1 MKHTSQHLF
10 LVLLA
15 WGLWACSAPQPQYR
29 IGVSQCLDDAWRQKM
44 NREME
49 RELLLH
55 PDMTLATRV
64 AHGSSALQ
72 CAQIDSFIAER
83 VDLLIV
89 SPNESDG
96 LTEAVA
102 RAYDAGIPVIVADR
116 RVHGDRYTAFLG
128 GDNYQV
134 GRKMAEWV
142 DAQRSGVRSTKERPF
157 ALLEVCGM
165 EGSTPEA
172 LRHQGMV
179 ETLEASSLPM
189 PVIHSVSGAT
199 DAYAAV
205 SEFLKTGTPIDAIVA
220 HNDIMAVEAARAMN
234 YQRSIRL
241 QPIVR
246 GFAEIRTINCQLSTI
261 NCQLSTPIMGVD
273 GIYDGLKAIRD
284 GVIDGTVTYPSR
296 GDLLIQTAAQI
307 LTGEPF
313 VRDSVIPT
321 YLVDASAAATL
332 IAQYEQQMHDVEILR
347 ISQLNAATNWNRL
360 RTDNRMLVAGVV
372 LAGVLFLIVLCALLV
387 NLKKIHTEI
396 KDDLLPQLE
405 DVEEA
410 IGMSRRDE
418 AFMER
423 VKEIADAHLTDP
435 QFGVE
440 ELGAMLQLSRAQL
453 FRRIKKI
460 TGLAPMDYIRERRLL
475 RADELL
481 RTTDMTIRQI
491 SLELCFNKPAYFSK
505 YYKDYFGYLP
515 SEQIREMK

>member
-10 LVLLA
+10 LLLLA

-89 SPNESDG
+89 SPNEADG
-96 LTEAVA
+96 LTEAVG

-142 DAQRSGVRSTKERPF
+142 DIQRSGVRSTKERPF

-189 PVIHSVSGAT
+189 PVIYSVSGAT

-220 HNDIMAVEAARAMN
+220 HNDIMAVEAARAVQN
-234 YQRSIRL
+234 YK
-241 QPIVR
+241 
-246 GFAEIRTINCQLSTI
+246 CQISNVKSQI
-261 NCQLSTPIMGVD
+261 SKVKSQIPIMGVD

-332 IAQYEQQMHDVEILR
+332 IDQYEQQMHDVEILR
-347 ISQLNAATNWNRL
+347 ISQLNAATHWNQL

-372 LAGVLFLIVLCALLV
+372 LAGVLFLIVLCALLM

>member
-1 MKHTSQHLF
+1 
-10 LVLLA
+10 
-15 WGLWACSAPQPQYR
+15 
-29 IGVSQCLDDAWRQKM
+29 M

-89 SPNESDG
+89 SPNEADG

-142 DAQRSGVRSTKERPF
+142 EVQRSGVRSTKERPF

-189 PVIHSVSGAT
+189 PVIYSVSGAT

-220 HNDIMAVEAARAMN
+220 HNDIMAVEAARA
-234 YQRSIRL
+234 
-241 QPIVR
+241 
-246 GFAEIRTINCQLSTI
+246 INCQLSTM
-261 NCQLSTPIMGVD
+261 NCQLSIPIIGVD

-307 LTGEPF
+307 LTGETF

-347 ISQLNAATNWNRL
+347 ISQLNADTHWQRL
-360 RTDNRMLVAGVV
+360 QQDNRMLVAGVV
-372 LAGVLFLIVLCALLV
+372 LAGGLFLIVLCALLM